1 MTLMV
6 EVSYVMGKIK
16 IKANTQIT
24 DEYFLLE
31 LEAAELNDIIE
42 PGQFLNIR
50 LSNTE
55 NYDPLLRRP
64 LSIHDIN
71 IEKNSVFLL
80 YRLVGKGTKLLSK
93 FKPGEYLD
101 IIGPLGTGFMTDIE
115 NKDILIVGGGM
126 GIAPLYYL
134 SKELSIHNKLTIFLG
149 GSKENDLK
157 YFAEKFYKI
166 SNDIKLAT
174 IDGSMGY
181 MGNVI
186 ELWES
191 LEEYNYDYIYAC
203 GPIPMLV
210 CVQELARNNNIKGQ
224 VSLEERMGCGI
235 GLCLSCVCQ
244 TKDGNQRVCKEGP
257 VFPLKKVNFYD
268 NYNGCDCN
276 E

>member
-1 MTLMV
+1 
-6 EVSYVMGKIK
+6 MGKIRIKNIK
-16 IKANTQIT
+16 IKSNTKIT
-24 DEYFLLE
+24 KEYYLLE
-31 LEAAELNDIIE
+31 LEAGKLIDIIE

-50 LSNTE
+50 LSTTE

-64 LSIHDIN
+64 LSVHDIN
-71 IEKNSVFLL
+71 IEKNSIFLL
-80 YRLVGKGTKLLSK
+80 YRLVGKGTKILSK
-93 FKPGEYLD
+93 SKSGEYLD
-101 IIGPLGTGFMTDIE
+101 IIGPLGTGFMTDIN

-134 SKELSIHNKLTIFLG
+134 SKELSINNKLTVLLG
-149 GSKENDLK
+149 GNKENDLK
-157 YFAEKFYKI
+157 YFAEKFCDI
-166 SNDIKLAT
+166 STEIKLAT

-186 ELWES
+186 DLWES
-191 LEEYNYDYIYAC
+191 LEQYNYDYIYTC

-210 CVQELARNNNIKGQ
+210 CVQELAEKNNIKGQ

-257 VFPLKKVNFYD
+257 VFPLNKVNFED
-268 NYNGCDCN
+268 NNINRCDCN